1 MLALD
6 PKIGLT
12 IKSLRKANKLS
23 QTDLG
28 QLAGTGINFVS
39 QLENAKATVRLD
51 KLLAVLKVLGLEL
64 HLQRGKAGI
73 SIDKELA
80 E

>member
-39 QLENAKATVRLD
+39 QLENGKATIRLD

-73 SIDKELA
+73 SIDKELV